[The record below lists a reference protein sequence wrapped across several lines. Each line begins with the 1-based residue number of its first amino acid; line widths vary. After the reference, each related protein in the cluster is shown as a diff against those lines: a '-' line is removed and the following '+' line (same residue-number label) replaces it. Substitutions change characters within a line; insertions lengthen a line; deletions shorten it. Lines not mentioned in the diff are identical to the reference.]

1 MTTDPVA
8 ELLAEALRGLVW
20 FVEER
25 PEDTTSD
32 DDVRA
37 LEDVASV
44 LHRVGRADRGR
55 LCGLLGAELCDVFD
69 LNEPTP

>member
-1 MTTDPVA
+1 M
-8 ELLAEALRGLVW
+8 LAEALRGLVW

-25 PEDTTSD
+25 AEDATAD

-44 LHRVGRADRGR
+44 LHRVGEADRGR
-55 LCGLLGAELCDVFD
+55 LCDLLGAKLCGVFD
-69 LNEPTP
+69 LKDPAP

>member
-1 MTTDPVA
+1 M
-8 ELLAEALRGLVW
+8 LAEALRGLAW

-25 PEDTTSD
+25 PEDATAD

-44 LHRVGRADRGR
+44 LHRVDQTDRGR
-55 LCGLLGAELCDVFD
+55 LCDLLGAELCVAIG
-69 LNEPTP
+69 LEEPTP

>member
-1 MTTDPVA
+1 MTTDPVS

-20 FVEER
+20 FVEGR
-25 PEDTTSD
+25 PEDATAD

-44 LHRVGRADRGR
+44 LHRVGHAHKGR
-55 LCGLLGAELCDVFD
+55 LCDLLGAKLCVALD
-69 LNEPTP
+69 LKEQAP